1 MAVVLILLT
10 CFRVDVFG
18 IERKIPD
25 ASEIEAAFVNMDYP
39 VCVSK
44 EQVPEVLELQKQC
57 IDSKDE
63 YLSVYKKGKNYYYTS
78 FRYYMKDGSVFER
91 RYPVSVTEEALKDKN
106 SVAFKP
112 QPERQIRI
120 T

>member
-1 MAVVLILLT
+1 MAVVLIVLT
-10 CFRVDVFG
+10 CFRIDVFG
-18 IERKIPD
+18 IERKIPK

-44 EQVPEVLELQKQC
+44 EQIPEVLELQKQC

-63 YLSVYKKGKNYYYTS
+63 YLSVYKREKIIIIHRSG
-78 FRYYMKDGSVFER
+78 
-91 RYPVSVTEEALKDKN
+91 
-106 SVAFKP
+106 
-112 QPERQIRI
+112 I